1 MESVYWPFDGSTY
14 GFSGRG
20 NGLRKVREKVVGK
33 REMRRKD
40 RKISEDAAL
49 TLLNTGEYGV
59 LSLITP
65 EGEPYGIP
73 LSYVCCGRSLYFHSA
88 RDGLKMDCFSVSNKA
103 SFVVVGKTMP
113 VYAKNFTTYYESVMV
128 DGVIEHV
135 DGDEKRSAL
144 FALAEKYL
152 PEHMD
157 KVEES
162 IANSWGRT
170 AVYALRIDLVIGKA
184 KRPV

>member
-1 MESVYWPFDGSTY
+1 M
-14 GFSGRG
+14 
-20 NGLRKVREKVVGK
+20 GK

-88 RDGLKMDCFSVSNKA
+88 QDGLKMDCFSVFNKA

-135 DGDEKRSAL
+135 LTSA
-144 FALAEKYL
+144 
-152 PEHMD
+152 
-157 KVEES
+157 
-162 IANSWGRT
+162 
-170 AVYALRIDLVIGKA
+170 
-184 KRPV
+184 